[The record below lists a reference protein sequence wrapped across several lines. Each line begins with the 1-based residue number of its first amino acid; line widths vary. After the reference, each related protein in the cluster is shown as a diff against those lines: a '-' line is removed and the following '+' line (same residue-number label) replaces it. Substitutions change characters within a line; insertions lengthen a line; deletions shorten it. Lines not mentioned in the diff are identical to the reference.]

1 MDALGISQKRY
12 IFKFLSR
19 QSQGVPRAEAES
31 LRRES
36 AKKELLLQGMENI
49 EAESRE
55 RGNIKAQCFR
65 GANPRLSTLLHEGPL
80 LSNLNGGR

>member
-1 MDALGISQKRY
+1 MVCRTCRTVQKKVWMDALGISQKGY

-49 EAESRE
+49 EAERE
-55 RGNIKAQCFR
+55 EHQSPMLPWSKSPSIH
-65 GANPRLSTLLHEGPL
+65 LTS
-80 LSNLNGGR
+80 

>member
-1 MDALGISQKRY
+1 MDAPGGISQKGY

-49 EAESRE
+49 EAERE
-55 RGNIKAQCFR
+55 REGTSKPNASVEQIPVYPPYFMKALCF
-65 GANPRLSTLLHEGPL
+65 LI
-80 LSNLNGGR
+80 